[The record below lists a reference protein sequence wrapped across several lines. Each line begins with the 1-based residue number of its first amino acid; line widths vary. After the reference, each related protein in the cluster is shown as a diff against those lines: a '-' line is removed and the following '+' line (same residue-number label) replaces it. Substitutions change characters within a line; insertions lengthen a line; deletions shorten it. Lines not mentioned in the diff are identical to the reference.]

1 MTEKRTLQPHRS
13 RSAGKGQLKRTC
25 RKIVTITMAMA
36 RGTATMLGLAV
47 MLAMV
52 VGVGSTALAAVPG
65 DPLKLGRINTVDALT
80 QLIGARN
87 NALLRISND
96 SRGLDATALDLQVD
110 PKRPP
115 MKTNSLTKVKN
126 LHADLLDGRSADQFA
141 NGIGGTAVDA
151 DHLDGKDSSAF
162 AAGTN
167 GKAKDAFNADFAS
180 FAGQVQLAQTA
191 TDANNLDGKDST
203 DFLPVDTY
211 IDTADAV
218 TGKGGGTMLVFIAAP
233 CDPGDKILN
242 AGGGANQE
250 DDMIEERPTG
260 ANSWLVRIRDNGAP
274 TTSTAV
280 ANCLDFPPRH

>member
-1 MTEKRTLQPHRS
+1 
-13 RSAGKGQLKRTC
+13 
-25 RKIVTITMAMA
+25 MAMA

-47 MLAMV
+47 MLAV
-52 VGVGSTALAAVPG
+52 VVSVGSTALAAVPG
-65 DPLKLGRINTVDALT
+65 DPLKLGRINAVDAVT
-80 QLIGARN
+80 RLIGTKN
-87 NALLRISND
+87 NALLRIEND
-96 SRGLDATALDLQVD
+96 SKGLDATALDLQVD
-110 PKRPP
+110 PQKPP
-115 MKTNSLTKVKN
+115 LKTNSLTKVEN

-151 DHLDGKDSSAF
+151 ERLDGKDSSAF
-162 AAGTN
+162 AVGTN

-180 FAGQVQLAQTA
+180 FAGQAQAAQFA
-191 TDANNLDGKDST
+191 TDANNLDGQDSM

-211 IDTADAV
+211 LDTADAV
-218 TGKGGGTMLVFIAAP
+218 TGKGGGTVLVFTAVP

-242 AGGGANQE
+242 AGGGANPE

-260 ANSWLVRIRDNGAP
+260 ANSWLVRIRDNGTP